1 MAFILPLSNSNLQSD
16 LFAKNLLWVAK
27 IINLFEFI
35 CFVKILNISFAV
47 SISKLPVGS
56 SAKIICG
63 LLIRAL
69 AIETLCFS
77 PPEVQMDNDVICG
90 KVLSF

>member
-1 MAFILPLSNSNLQSD
+1 MDFILPLTISNMQSD

-35 CFVKILNISFAV
+35 WFLIISNISFAV
-47 SISKLPVGS
+47 SKSKLPVGS

-63 LLIRAL
+63 LLIKAL
-69 AIETLCFS
+69 AIDISAFHLQKAE
-77 PPEVQMDNDVICG
+77 MDNDVIY
-90 KVLSF
+90 L